1 MNKKHKRTLD
11 IKIDKTLLKKED
23 DTKEIN
29 QHADALTDICNYIAD
44 KELSTEVLLYAP
56 FTNGS
61 YGLATVK
68 SYRSKEYQVP
78 TETKAVIDI
87 LRALVSTSL
96 KPVATDWIKEI
107 GHGEYDEEKFF
118 KDLFPYFYDTVT
130 KHEFNLKK
138 EKKNGRR
145 RKH

>member
-1 MNKKHKRTLD
+1 MNKKHKRELN
-11 IKIDKTLLKKED
+11 INIDKTLLKRED
-23 DTKEIN
+23 DTNELDK
-29 QHADALTDICNYIAD
+29 HAEALTDICNYIAD
-44 KELSTEVLLYAP
+44 KGLSTEVLLYAP

-68 SYRSKEYQVP
+68 SYKSKEYEVP

-87 LRALVSTSL
+87 LRALVRTSL
-96 KPVATDWIKEI
+96 KPVVASWTKEVN
-107 GHGEYDEEKFF
+107 HGEYDEEKFF

-130 KHEFNLKK
+130 KHEFNLIK